1 MRPVAMQE
9 LKSDEALTELKQLM
23 RLAAGEGSPQRLAAT
38 TYTVCR
44 ETLLQSELRP
54 ALPGF
59 LLQCLTIFRF
69 KDFIQLYSPSLSER
83 HAFVDE
89 AFRACEIR
97 AGLRQ
102 SFDVFDDPDF

>member
-1 MRPVAMQE
+1 MRQVASQE
-9 LKSDEALTELKQLM
+9 LTTGEALTELKALM

-38 TYTVCR
+38 TYTNCR
-44 ETLLQSELRP
+44 ESLLRSELRP
-54 ALPGF
+54 VLPSF

-89 AFRACEIR
+89 AFRPCEVR

-102 SFDVFDDPDF
+102 SFDAFDDPDF

>member
-1 MRPVAMQE
+1 MRPVAMQV

-69 KDFIQLYSPSLSER
+69 KDFIQLYSPALNER
-83 HAFVDE
+83 HAFIDE
-89 AFRACEIR
+89 AFRACETR
-97 AGLRQ
+97 AGLRPA
-102 SFDVFDDPDF
+102 FDAFDDPDF

>member
-1 MRPVAMQE
+1 MASQE
-9 LKSDEALTELKQLM
+9 LTTGEALTEIKALM
-23 RLAAGEGSPQRLAAT
+23 RLAAGEGSSQRLAAT
-38 TYTVCR
+38 TYTDCR
-44 ETLLQSELRP
+44 EALLRSELRP
-54 ALPGF
+54 VLPSF

-83 HAFVDE
+83 HAFVDD
-89 AFRACEIR
+89 AFRACEAR

>member
-1 MRPVAMQE
+1 MAMQE
-9 LKSDEALTELKQLM
+9 LAAGEALGKLKELM

-83 HAFVDE
+83 HAFIDE
-89 AFRACEIR
+89 AFRACETR
-97 AGLRQ
+97 AGLRPT
-102 SFDVFDDPDF
+102 FDVFDDPDF

>member
-1 MRPVAMQE
+1 MRPVARQE
-9 LKSDEALTELKQLM
+9 LTTGEALTELKELM

-38 TYTVCR
+38 TYTICR

-69 KDFIQLYSPSLSER
+69 KDFIQLYSPSLNER
-83 HAFVDE
+83 RAFVEE
-89 AFRACEIR
+89 AFRACETR
-97 AGLRQ
+97 AGLRPA
-102 SFDVFDDPDF
+102 FDVFDDPDF

>member
-1 MRPVAMQE
+1 MRPVTEGE
-9 LKSDEALTELKQLM
+9 LKTGEALTELKELM

-38 TYTVCR
+38 TYTICR

-69 KDFIQLYSPSLSER
+69 KDFIQLYSPNLSER

-89 AFRACEIR
+89 AFRACETR
-97 AGLRQ
+97 AGLRPT
-102 SFDVFDDPDF
+102 FDVFGDPNF